1 MGFKI
6 LQDLQDF
13 TRFTKRLQKLD
24 SPVFCPHDL
33 KLRELQ
39 LSFITNS
46 HLSAGVGMD
55 VIGMIVMVVIVA
67 AVVIGWDGCN
77 DLDGCD
83 GYNG

>member
-1 MGFKI
+1 M
-6 LQDLQDF
+6 
-13 TRFTKRLQKLD
+13 
-24 SPVFCPHDL
+24 
-33 KLRELQ
+33 
-39 LSFITNS
+39 
-46 HLSAGVGMD
+46 GMD